1 MSSQVTLAVTLN
13 MPSAQAEHEEELRRR
28 TAKLQEQHKKR
39 AAKRPE
45 EPAAS
50 DHKQA
55 SAGPCLTSP
64 RMAHQLPPWHM
75 TRHRCSSCMF
85 SC

>member
-1 MSSQVTLAVTLN
+1 MRSVSSV
-13 MPSAQAEHEEELRRR
+13 QAEREEEQKRRA
-28 TAKLQEQHKKR
+28 AKLQQKR

-55 SAGPCLTSP
+55 SAGPCLTTARVLASAAFLFGCKQAQG
-64 RMAHQLPPWHM
+64 AHA
-75 TRHRCSSCMF
+75 C
-85 SC
+85 